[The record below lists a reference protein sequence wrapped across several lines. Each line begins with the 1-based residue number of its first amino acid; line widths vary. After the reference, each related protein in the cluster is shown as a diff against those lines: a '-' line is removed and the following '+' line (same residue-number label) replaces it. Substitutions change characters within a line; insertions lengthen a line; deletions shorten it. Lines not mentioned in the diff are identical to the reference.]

1 MDSSTP
7 SGSWRSRQAPF
18 VPTRRTQRTALW
30 GIIVAVFINGTG
42 VGSVL
47 PVLPLFLRERGGS
60 YTMVGVVVGANLVA
74 QFLGQYPAGRLSD
87 RVGRRPLMIGG
98 LVVAGTAIAAFA
110 LPLSIGWLIALR
122 FVQGLGAAA
131 FRPGSRAVVADLVP
145 AQERG
150 IAYGWLAGADL
161 SGLIVG
167 PALGGL
173 LAVFGRRTVF
183 EVTGLALLLAA
194 MVVAFALESRR
205 VPLAADARPPV
216 QTAAV
221 VRAGVSA
228 VRGLAML
235 SLGIGFV
242 YGVYNVVWSLY
253 MKALGASD
261 WVVGLSFT
269 LFALPLVLTA
279 PLAGWASDR
288 LDRRWLAVGGTA
300 TTALLAPIYPFLTSI
315 PAVIGVGII
324 EGSSA
329 AFAEP
334 SINAFLM
341 SAVPAEQRGR
351 ALGTVGT
358 AEAAAKAVGALIG
371 GTLFGLGLWVPFVI
385 SGVVGLVLIGLS
397 LPWLRAAGRDI
408 AVVHTVALADG

>member
-1 MDSSTP
+1 MRP
-7 SGSWRSRQAPF
+7 GWWRSRRAPI
-18 VPTRRTQRTALW
+18 VSTDQSTRTALW
-30 GIIVAVFINGTG
+30 GIIAAVFIVGTG

-60 YTMVGVVVGANLVA
+60 YTVVGIVVGANLVA
-74 QFLGQYPAGRLSD
+74 QFLGQYPAGWLSD
-87 RVGRRPLMIGG
+87 RVGRRPLMVGG
-98 LVVAGTAIAAFA
+98 LIFAGAAVAAFA
-110 LPLSIGWLIALR
+110 LPLAIPWLIALR
-122 FVQGLGAAA
+122 FLQGLGAAA

-145 AQERG
+145 AAERG

-167 PALGGL
+167 PALGGV

-194 MVVAFALESRR
+194 VVVALALNSWQAS
-205 VPLAADARPPV
+205 AAAAAPRV
-216 QTAAV
+216 QTPAV
-221 VRAGVSA
+221 VRAGAAA

-235 SLGIGFV
+235 SMGIGFI

-300 TTALLAPIYPFLTSI
+300 TTALLAPIYPFLTNI
-315 PAVIGVGII
+315 PAVIGVGIV

-341 SAVPAEQRGR
+341 GAVPADQRGR
-351 ALGTVGT
+351 ALGKVGS
-358 AEAAAKAVGALIG
+358 AEAAAKAAGALIG
-371 GTLFGLGLWVPFVI
+371 GTLFGVGLWLPFLL
-385 SGVVGLVLIGLS
+385 SSVVGLALIGLG
-397 LPWLRAAGRDI
+397 LPWLRVAGRDVS
-408 AVVHTVALADG
+408 VVHPVAAVADG